1 MEDCESIMPY
11 TIRDTKTGK
20 RPFKIINKNTGK
32 TVGSSKT
39 KAEAQASIRAR
50 YAGESKRG
58 K

>member
-1 MEDCESIMPY
+1 MPY
-11 TIRDTKTGK
+11 RIENRGGK

-39 KAEAQASIRAR
+39 MGEAKASVRAR
-50 YAGESKRG
+50 YAGEGKRN